1 MNHPDCSSS
10 DSIRRTLDIWG
21 QSHWFAIHAKTR
33 RENFAVTNVNALSI
47 RVLFPLLK
55 VGRPAHGV
63 ALLPVKPLFPGY
75 FFARFCP
82 RDSLELVERARG
94 VLRVV
99 SSGRF
104 PIPVEDDVVRQIQER
119 IEEDGFITLHQRPLK
134 PGETVSIQG
143 GPFEGLLGRV
153 ERESDD
159 RSRVAILLETLLHAR
174 VLIEKRWLESVAA

>member
-1 MNHPDCSSS
+1 
-10 DSIRRTLDIWG
+10 
-21 QSHWFAIHAKTR
+21 
-33 RENFAVTNVNALSI
+33 
-47 RVLFPLLK
+47 
-55 VGRPAHGV
+55 
-63 ALLPVKPLFPGY
+63 LFPGY

-159 RSRVAILLETLLHAR
+159 RSRVAILLETLLRAR

>member
-55 VGRPAHGV
+55 VGRPAYGV

-94 VLRVV
+94 VLR
-99 SSGRF
+99 
-104 PIPVEDDVVRQIQER
+104 VEDDVVRQIQER

-159 RSRVAILLETLLHAR
+159 RSRVAILLETLLRAR